1 MFKLNFQESPVKIS
15 EHCII
20 DYCSIYLTKKTQ
32 ISVFYNIIL
41 KEISCGDRATTQIT
55 TNYSGTEANLLR
67 ELEEITNPY
76 IFGLHLGID
85 SKVVDRIDRD
95 HRNDV
100 ERQRSEVIMYWYR
113 NTKVLERT
121 WGKVAD
127 AIKTLGGHRNLEMKL
142 RQLHVAVAT
151 LTGT

>member
-1 MFKLNFQESPVKIS
+1 MFKTMI
-15 EHCII
+15 
-20 DYCSIYLTKKTQ
+20 
-32 ISVFYNIIL
+32 
-41 KEISCGDRATTQIT
+41 
-55 TNYSGTEANLLR
+55 NYSGTEANLLC

-100 ERQRSEVIMYWYR
+100 ERQRSEVVKYWYR

-121 WGKVAD
+121 WGRVAD
-127 AIKTLGGHRNLEMKL
+127 AIKKLGGHRNLEMKL
-142 RQLHVAVAT
+142 RQLAIPTTGKVANNGMMMQSQIRSTRKNAYQYVFVF
-151 LTGT
+151 LVCVE